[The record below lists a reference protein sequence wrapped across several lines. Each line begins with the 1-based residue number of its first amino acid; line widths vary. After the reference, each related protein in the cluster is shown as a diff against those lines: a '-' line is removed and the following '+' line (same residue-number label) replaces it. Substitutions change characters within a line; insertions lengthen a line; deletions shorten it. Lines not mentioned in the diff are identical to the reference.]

1 MPDSPKG
8 APTVREQDIV
18 IVSIP
23 EIPDRLA
30 AEKLP
35 RVGAA
40 RVRQLVAN
48 DPDFPPPIYERGRVR
63 LWLWS
68 AVARYFRQRRLR
80 PGYRTDLEEK
90 REAEEAGPGGQGT
103 E

>member
-23 EIPDRLA
+23 EIPDRLT
-30 AEKLP
+30 AENLP
-35 RVGAA
+35 RVSAA
-40 RVRQLVAN
+40 RVRQLVAA
-48 DPDFPPPIYERGRVR
+48 DPDFPKPIYVRGRVR
-63 LWLWS
+63 LWLWN
-68 AVARYFRQRRLR
+68 AVLRYFRQRKLR

-90 REAEEAGPGGQGT
+90 RQAEAAQQAEKGG